1 MNNHMRVRELSL
13 SYDQT
18 PILKNINLD
27 IPQGRIT
34 AIIGPSGCG
43 KSTFLR
49 SLNRMTEEEPTSH
62 LSGEILLKERRI
74 TDMNK
79 EEVRRKIG
87 LVFQQSTCFPFSIY
101 KNLTYAPI
109 YYGVKGKDKLQNL
122 VKEKLQAVG
131 LYEEI

>member
-79 EEVRRKIG
+79 EEVC
-87 LVFQQSTCFPFSIY
+87 L
-101 KNLTYAPI
+101 
-109 YYGVKGKDKLQNL
+109 
-122 VKEKLQAVG
+122 
-131 LYEEI
+131 LYTSRCV